1 MKNGFSLIELLC
13 VLGLIGLL
21 ATLAYP
27 SYTKHLVR
35 TRRLDG
41 QTALLNLA
49 TRLEQYHTRTGTYK
63 TATLA
68 TGKKTDVLSQ
78 LTSPGG
84 YYQLK
89 ITDATQTHYQLETI
103 PMGPQAKF
111 DTECKRL
118 TLDSNGHE
126 GQNPICWP

>member
-21 ATLAYP
+21 STLAYP
-27 SYTKHLVR
+27 SYTKHLVH

-41 QTALLNLA
+41 ISALFDLA

-78 LTSPGG
+78 EISPGG
-84 YYQLK
+84 WYQLN
-89 ITDATQTHYQLETI
+89 ITHATQSDYQLEAI
-103 PMGPQAKF
+103 PIGAQAKQ
-111 DTECKRL
+111 DSKCSNL
-118 TLDSNGHE
+118 TLDDHGHQGSNKA
-126 GQNPICWP
+126 CWE